1 MSAPEKDNSFNT
13 NEPKIPAADAGNA
26 SNPSPANE
34 VARCPEDQLL
44 NDKAEKYLRE
54 SGNIEDL
61 PDARDQQE
69 TDETLQQ
76 EKQPKNLVK
85 PQ

>member
-13 NEPKIPAADAGNA
+13 NEPKRPAADGGNA
-26 SNPSPANE
+26 SNPSTGGKIERDTGN
-34 VARCPEDQLL
+34 QIL

-54 SGNIEDL
+54 SGTIEDL

-69 TDETLQQ
+69 MDETPRQ
-76 EKQPKNLVK
+76 EKHPKK
-85 PQ
+85 